1 MTQPSGPSI
10 LALVGDMSGP
20 ALWRVLQPFT
30 ALQKLGY
37 PAAWDFKAAD
47 GIGAIAPWYDV
58 FLLSR
63 LAWPPRQRWAA
74 EAWFSIARRAGK
86 VCIYDADDD
95 IFNDHLTHRSIEL
108 DWTDGKTRDELEA
121 ERIARIWALRQ
132 CDGVTVSTPRLATVV
147 RSFTD
152 RPVIVVPNAIDV
164 AWFSGVVRATVRQIQ
179 RPTIGWAGGQRPD
192 RDVATM
198 AEAWGRIARRRSDVS
213 FVVAGHFAAVVASHV
228 PHERLAPIPW
238 LPLEQYPSALAEI
251 DIACCSVSDEPFNRC
266 KSVIKAYEAALAGSA
281 VVASPT
287 LYGSLIEH
295 GQNGYLASTVDEW
308 DEHLTTL
315 LDRPSLRSI
324 MATRLRRHVERRCSL
339 RENLWRWPSA
349 WSSIERTADEHRIL
363 YGVPNGSRPSG
374 IILA

>member
-1 MTQPSGPSI
+1 MSGPS
-10 LALVGDMSGP
+10 
-20 ALWRVLQPFT
+20 LWRVLQPFT

-37 PAAWDFKAAD
+37 PAAWDFKSAD
-47 GIGAIAPWYDV
+47 GIGALAPRYDAY
-58 FLLSR
+58 LLSR
-63 LAWPPRQRWAA
+63 MAWPPGQRRLA
-74 EAWFSIARRAGK
+74 EIWFSVVRRAGK
-86 VCIYDADDD
+86 LVIYDADDD
-95 IFNDHLTHRSIEL
+95 IFTDHLSHRAIEL
-108 DWTDGKTRDELEA
+108 GWADGKEADELDA
-121 ERIARIWALRQ
+121 ERRERVWTMCQ
-132 CDGVTVSTPRLATVV
+132 CDGVTVSTQRLATVV

-152 RPVIVVPNAIDV
+152 RPVLVVPNAIDV

-179 RPTIGWAGGQRPD
+179 GPTIGWAGGRRPD
-192 RDVATM
+192 RDVEMM
-198 AEAWGRIARRRSDVS
+198 AEAWGRIARRRADVS
-213 FVVAGHFAAVVASHV
+213 FVVAGHFAAVVAEHV
-228 PHERLAPIPW
+228 PYERLAPIPW
-238 LPLEQYPSALAEI
+238 LPLERYPSALAEI

-339 RENLWRWPSA
+339 REQLWRWPSA
-349 WSSIERTADEHRIL
+349 WSSIMESARARII
-363 YGVPNGSRPSG
+363 V
-374 IILA
+374 A